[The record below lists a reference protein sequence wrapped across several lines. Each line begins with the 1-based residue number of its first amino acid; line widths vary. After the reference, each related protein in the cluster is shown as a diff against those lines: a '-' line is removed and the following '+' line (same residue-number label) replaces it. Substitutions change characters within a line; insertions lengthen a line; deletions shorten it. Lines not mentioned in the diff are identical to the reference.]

1 MRIPCTI
8 LLFSL
13 AFIGSAGCSDHQ
25 SATTLTEGGQATAT
39 APAVAATSNA
49 MLRMTIDGKPWQ
61 ADQAINAMVDPPTM
75 DRTILI
81 SGSLGPKDAN
91 EQLFSLILSGVDGPG
106 TVRLQS
112 EVPERGVV
120 QIANLSAERYLAG
133 SILGYDVQVEVTQ
146 YSKVP
151 VLIDAR
157 FSGSLTANDGTKLD
171 IGDGH
176 FRYSE

>member
-1 MRIPCTI
+1 M
-8 LLFSL
+8 
-13 AFIGSAGCSDHQ
+13 
-25 SATTLTEGGQATAT
+25 
-39 APAVAATSNA
+39 
-49 MLRMTIDGKPWQ
+49 
-61 ADQAINAMVDPPTM
+61 
-75 DRTILI
+75 
-81 SGSLGPKDAN
+81 
-91 EQLFSLILSGVDGPG
+91 ILSGVDGPG